1 MKRPILWA
9 SLGILAGT
17 WVREY
22 SLPALIPAGLILCSF
37 ILMFFTYR
45 RLSVFFL
52 AGLILSLF
60 SGFLW
65 HISDTKTTKD
75 VFASTRFEGTVKSV
89 GSGGFILRLD
99 RYGNEETGSRT
110 NPLYVRYLYVVTDEM
125 PGEGAAICL
134 IGTPSEFQKPE
145 NPGAFDADAYYRS
158 LGCLAVINATE
169 ITLLRNP
176 GFIVSVLKRIR
187 NYLSERL
194 NTIYPKRTVGL
205 PAALVMGDRSEM
217 SEDSR
222 ELYER
227 FGLAHV
233 LAVSG
238 LHVSFFAE
246 LLTAL
251 FYRFLS
257 KRKAEWLTVSC
268 LFGYGFL
275 CRFPISCVR
284 AVFTYC
290 LSVTAGQ
297 THKTYDSMSANAFLM
312 SLLLFLSP
320 YRIRN
325 LSFRLSFA
333 AGFLVALTGRKEIKG
348 KAEKLFHGSLIL
360 YFGLLPVQI
369 NSFFTFSPIGI
380 LVNVLLLLML
390 EGVFIL
396 TFLSLLAS
404 LVFLPLGIFLAGP
417 VHYFLL
423 YFERILAALNKASFL
438 TVALGHQTAFRLIIY
453 VILFTLIL
461 ILSRRKSRYFVLA
474 LLAAWLVFLPD
485 RSRVIVAN
493 LSVGQGDC
501 GVILSK
507 ENVIVIDCGSS
518 NRKETGEKVLKPF
531 LYYYGYKNA
540 DYVILSHTD
549 EDHVNG
555 IGNCKD
561 VFGDLAEVFVSPNY
575 ADATDVLAPAVDEK
589 KIHYVD
595 SGDTVT
601 IGDVDI
607 RFLTYK
613 AEDGNENDGCLL
625 AEVWISGYCFW
636 FLGDISE
643 RVLEQ
648 VKGEV
653 SGPVY
658 AVKVPH
664 HGSRFSLSKSFYE
677 KMKPEIGVISVGKNA
692 YGHPAGE
699 VLDALK
705 SYGTTV
711 YVTKEC
717 GAVLTYIRRGKIYS
731 EAFLQK

>member
-17 WVREY
+17 WFREY
-22 SLPALIPAGLILCSF
+22 SLPVVVPAGLILCSF
-37 ILMFFTYR
+37 ILMFFTGR
-45 RLSVFFL
+45 RLCAFFL
-52 AGLILSLF
+52 AGMILSLF

-65 HISDTKTTKD
+65 HLSDTKTTKD
-75 VFASTRFEGTVKSV
+75 FFASTRFEGTVKNA
-89 GSGGFILRLD
+89 GSNGFIFRID
-99 RYGNEETGSRT
+99 RYGNEENSSRT

-125 PGEGAAICL
+125 PEEGAVIS
-134 IGTPSEFQKPE
+134 ISGTVSAFQKPE
-145 NPGAFDADAYYRS
+145 NPGAFDADSYYRS
-158 LGCLAVINATE
+158 LGCLAMVNATKV
-169 ITLLRNP
+169 TLIRNS
-176 GFIVSVLKRIR
+176 GSIARGLKRIR

-194 NTIYPKRTVGL
+194 NTIFPKSTVGL
-205 PAALVMGDRSEM
+205 PAVLVLGDRSEM
-217 SEDSR
+217 NEDSR

-257 KRKAEWLTVSC
+257 KRKAEWLTVAC

-297 THKTYDSMSANAFLM
+297 THKTYDSISANAFLM

-333 AGFLVALTGRKEIKG
+333 AGFLVALTGRKDIKG
-348 KAEKLFHGSLIL
+348 KAEKLFYGSLIL

-369 NSFFTFSPIGI
+369 NAFFTFSPIGI

-423 YFERILAALNKASFL
+423 YFERILVALNKASFL
-438 TVALGHQTAFRLIIY
+438 TVALGHQTAFRLVIY
-453 VILFTLIL
+453 VILFSLIL
-461 ILSRRKSRYFVLA
+461 ILSRRKNRYFVLA
-474 LLAAWLVFLPD
+474 LLAIWLVFWPD

-507 ENVIVIDCGSS
+507 ENVIVLDCGSS

-555 IGNCKD
+555 IGSCKD

-575 ADATDVLAPAVDEK
+575 ADAADVLAPAVNEK

-595 SGDTVT
+595 SGDAVS
-601 IGDVDI
+601 IGNVDI

-613 AEDGNENDGCLL
+613 AEDGNQNDGCLL
-625 AEVWISGYCFW
+625 AEVRISGYCFW

-643 RVLEQ
+643 AVLERL
-648 VKGEV
+648 KDEV

-658 AVKVPH
+658 ALKVPH
-664 HGSRFSLSKSFYE
+664 HGSRFSLSESFYAKTE
-677 KMKPEIGVISVGKNA
+677 PEIAVISVGRNA

-699 VLDALK
+699 VVDALK
-705 SYGTTV
+705 RYGATV

-717 GAVLTYIRRGKIYS
+717 GAVLTFIKHEKIYS
-731 EAFLQK
+731 EACLQ